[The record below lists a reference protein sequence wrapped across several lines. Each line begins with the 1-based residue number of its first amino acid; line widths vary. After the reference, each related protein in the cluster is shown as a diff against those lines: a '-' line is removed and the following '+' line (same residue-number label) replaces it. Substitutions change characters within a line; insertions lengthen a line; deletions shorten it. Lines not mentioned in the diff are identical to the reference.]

1 MCLLAG
7 LSLQYKSSIPGPWL
21 INSNSNN
28 KNERTINNRWLEGR
42 KNVQQMIIRL
52 LYCEMMMTDG
62 HWQFNQRVAAVI
74 DKPVQERAGNRDLV
88 WSGRDGKS
96 ILCATVID
104 SSIQW
109 SNQEI
114 YSANA
119 RSTTKTVDW
128 MCPSRRFGSIGIK
141 SWKVFHHEMRYLPV
155 QFICGL
161 SLTDFDRIRESFSTQ
176 RSFKCASQREL
187 TSYCSVAIEIP
198 FPGSVFFVCHWEKVK
213 NNR

>member
-74 DKPVQERAGNRDLV
+74 DKPVQERAGHRDLV
-88 WSGRDGKS
+88 WSGEMESPYCVPRWS
-96 ILCATVID
+96 IPL
-104 SSIQW
+104 
-109 SNQEI
+109 SNGVTKRFTRLTRGPRPKPSTECVHQGDLDRSGLRVEK
-114 YSANA
+114 Y
-119 RSTTKTVDW
+119 STTRCDTYRSNSFVACLW
-128 MCPSRRFGSIGIK
+128 RILIELGNRFRRNDPLSA
-141 SWKVFHHEMRYLPV
+141 PV
-155 QFICGL
+155 N
-161 SLTDFDRIRESFSTQ
+161 
-176 RSFKCASQREL
+176 
-187 TSYCSVAIEIP
+187 V
-198 FPGSVFFVCHWEKVK
+198 
-213 NNR
+213 N